1 MVTPISPTVLLTG
14 KCLPFIVFGLI
25 DVCGILL
32 LGSLLFDVPMRGSL
46 AVVGLGAFLYLFSTL
61 GIGSFIAPS
70 ASMPSWLQPITWVI
84 PMRHFIEILRGC
96 LLKGATL
103 ADLAPQL
110 TALTILG
117 ALLLTVSVVL
127 FRRNVA

>member
-1 MVTPISPTVLLTG
+1 MGLEDRGQRPLPAVLLTG

-61 GIGSFIAPS
+61 GIGILIAS
-70 ASMPSWLQPITWVI
+70 
-84 PMRHFIEILRGC
+84 
-96 LLKGATL
+96 
-103 ADLAPQL
+103 
-110 TALTILG
+110 
-117 ALLLTVSVVL
+117 
-127 FRRNVA
+127 